1 MRRYSLSFAVLFV
14 LMGLFGT
21 LKAQDTTIVQTL
33 TFDSVAR
40 SGTWMF
46 PADTG
51 QTYRKIIMQYRMRC
65 HNAAVGNGFVG
76 CYEWDYSCNTLIRD
90 SSQVDSAKLNHPT
103 HRVTGFSGPNFD
115 YVFSP
120 TYDFVSDTQ
129 QLVINNSTISE
140 TSYGIG
146 SGATAGASPFR
157 TSIQDAKSQYL
168 WQASELTTA
177 GLSAGPLTGLR
188 LDLNALGSDLR
199 YLRVRIRHTAA
210 TALDEIVPDG
220 PQWTQVY
227 FLDTQFP
234 GTGTQM
240 LPFYQNFTWD
250 GTSNLLVE
258 FSYSLNAAGSDYTV
272 QNDPQGYNVGV
283 ASPTHDGYIPFDG
296 SDDRIV
302 WTPSGGNQ
310 SFSKMTVEFWAKVTS
325 PNQAQYSSFFN
336 TGSTGRDFQIDL
348 NGSGVIR
355 FTGDNQSATFGN
367 VTGDWQHIAVVIDS
381 QAQGTFLYLDGV
393 KVDSSGGGLQD
404 NLIQDLTIGENR
416 GGNTRIEADMDE
428 IRVWNTARTTSE
440 IQNNMYKRLQGN
452 ESGLYAYY
460 RFDDG
465 QSSPATDASP
475 NGRDGTKLGG
485 VMQGWYNGSDIFR
498 GLPPVTDRPKT
509 TFVRGTYNQTIT
521 AVPVTDSIQRPSQEI
536 TWFGPNGTD
545 LDTLGIFSGWAAG
558 WQYVYDPAGNVVDSV
573 MAMADSTISI
583 GSFVYYNK
591 RPMDLEI
598 MSFVTPYG
606 NGLDLGV
613 DGVMWEF
620 DMTDF
625 SPVLHGPIYM
635 YMNRGG
641 QNQEEMDIRFLL
653 ISGTPPRDVK
663 SVRNIWPIPGILGQP
678 GNNYAN
684 YSVDLIQEPR
694 DVVLPLDEDE
704 WKIRTMVTGH
714 GQEGEFI
721 PRTHYMNLD
730 GGNPEW
736 SWNAWTECSEL
747 PVYPQGGTWLYD
759 RAGWCPGDPTDLE
772 EFPLDGYAVAGDTIN
787 IDYGINTISNPGDT
801 RYLTS
806 HLLVGY
812 NSPNFSL
819 DASVEYVKVPSD
831 QTEHARYN
839 PACSQ
844 PVVTIKN
851 TGATPL
857 TSLEITYNVRGGS
870 SLTYSWT
877 GNLDFLE
884 SEDVALPLSAQ
895 TFWNNATANVFEVLI
910 SEPNNG
916 VDENPDNNT
925 YDSRYE
931 PWAQYQGGLS
941 IVWKTNN
948 NGGQTTYKVYDDAG
962 NIVAQNNPFLGA
974 NQTYND
980 DLNLP
985 AGCYKLRFDDQGD
998 DGLYYWATPSNGS
1011 GYARFLE
1018 YNVIQ
1023 ENFEP
1028 EFGGF
1033 FEHHFWTDG
1042 IVNGDEITI
1051 PELISVWPNP
1061 SSGIYHVKMDGF
1073 TGQDAELQVYDPQG
1087 KLIWSAELG
1096 AGHGGTVERVID
1108 LSSQPAG
1115 WYIMKVQDGERV
1127 RVRQLQKM

>member
-1 MRRYSLSFAVLFV
+1 MRRYNLTYAVLLAFV
-14 LMGLFGT
+14 GLFGT
-21 LKAQDTTIVQTL
+21 MRAQDTTIVQTL

-46 PADTG
+46 PPDTG

-65 HNAAVGNGFVG
+65 HNAAVGNGSVG
-76 CYEWDYSCNTLIRD
+76 CREWDYSCNTLIRD

-103 HRVTGFSGPNFD
+103 HIITGFSGPSFD
-115 YVFSP
+115 YVFTP

-129 QLVINNSTISE
+129 TQVINNSVISE
-140 TSYGIG
+140 TNYGIG
-146 SGATAGASPFR
+146 SGATTGASPFR
-157 TSIQDAKSQYL
+157 SSIQDAKSQYL
-168 WQASELTTA
+168 WQASELSGA
-177 GLSAGPLTGLR
+177 GLTAGPLSGLR
-188 LDLNALGSDLR
+188 LDLNSLGSNLR
-199 YLRVRIRHTAA
+199 YLRIRIRHTAA

-234 GTGTQM
+234 STGTQ
-240 LPFYQNFTWD
+240 LLQFYQNFMWD
-250 GTSNLLVE
+250 GVSNLLVE
-258 FSYSLNAAGSDYTV
+258 FSYSQNAPGSDYTV
-272 QNDPQGYNVGV
+272 QNDPLGYNVGV
-283 ASPTHDGYIPFDG
+283 ASPTHDGFIPFDG

-310 SFSKMTVEFWAKVTS
+310 SFSKMTVEFWAKVS
-325 PNQAQYSSFFN
+325 NPNQSQYSSFFN

-348 NGSGVIR
+348 NGSGQIR
-355 FTGDNQSATFGN
+355 FLGDNQSATFGPA
-367 VTGDWQHIAVVIDS
+367 TGDWQHIAVVIDS
-381 QAQGTFLYLDGV
+381 QAQGTFLFLNGV

-404 NLIQDLTIGENR
+404 NLIQDITIGENR
-416 GGNTRIEADMDE
+416 GGNTRIEADIDE
-428 IRVWNTARTTSE
+428 IRVWNTARTTAE
-440 IQNNMYKRLQGN
+440 IQGNMYKRLQGN
-452 ESGLYAYY
+452 EAGLYVYY
-460 RFDDG
+460 RYDDG
-465 QSSPATDASP
+465 QSSPAADASP
-475 NGRDGTKLGG
+475 NGRDGTKYGG
-485 VMQGWYNGSDIFR
+485 VLQGWYNGSDIFK
-498 GLPPVTDRPKT
+498 GLPTVTDRPKT
-509 TFVRGTYNQTIT
+509 TFVRGTYNQTVNS
-521 AVPVTDSIQRPSQEI
+521 VPVIDSIIRPSQEI
-536 TWFGPNGTD
+536 TWFGVNGTD
-545 LDTLGIFSGWAAG
+545 LDTLSIFSGWASG
-558 WQYVYDPAGNVVDSV
+558 WQYVYDPSGNVVDSV
-573 MAMADSTISI
+573 MAVADSSISI
-583 GSFVYYNK
+583 SSFVYYRK
-591 RPMDLEI
+591 GYMDLEI

-606 NGLDLGV
+606 NGLDLGPN
-613 DGVMWEF
+613 GVMWEF

-625 SPVLHGPIYM
+625 SPVLHGPIFM

-641 QNQEEMDIRFLL
+641 QFQEEMDIRFLM
-653 ISGTPPRDVK
+653 IEGTPPRDVK

-694 DVVLPLDEDE
+694 DVILPLDEDE
-704 WKIRTMVTGH
+704 WRIRTMVTGH

-721 PRTHYMNLD
+721 SRTHYMNLD
-730 GGNPEW
+730 GGTPEW
-736 SWNAWTECSEL
+736 SWNAWTECSEV

-772 EFPLDGYAVAGDTIN
+772 LFPLDGYAVAGDTIN
-787 IDYGINTISNPGDT
+787 IDYGINTISSPGDT

-819 DASVEYVKVPSD
+819 DASVERVKVPSD
-831 QTEHARYN
+831 QTEFARYN

-844 PVVTIKN
+844 PVVEIKN
-851 TGATPL
+851 VGSTPL
-857 TSLEITYNVRGGS
+857 TSLEITYNVRGGTP
-870 SLTYSWT
+870 LTYSWT

-884 SEDVALPLSAQ
+884 TEEVALPLSAQ
-895 TFWNNATANVFEVLI
+895 TFWNNATDNVFEVSI
-910 SEPNNG
+910 SQPNG
-916 VDENPDNNT
+916 SVDEYADNNT
-925 YDSRYE
+925 YASRYN
-931 PWAQYQGGLS
+931 PWTQYLGGLS
-941 IVWKTNN
+941 ITWKTNN

-998 DGLYYWATPSNGS
+998 DGLSYWATPSTGT

-1023 ENFEP
+1023 QNFEP

-1042 IVNGDEITI
+1042 FVNGEEITT

-1061 SSGIYHVKMDGF
+1061 SSGVYHVKMDGF
-1073 TGQDAELQVYDPQG
+1073 SSEDAALQVYDPQG
-1087 KLIWSAELG
+1087 KLVWSAEIG
-1096 AGHGGTVERVID
+1096 ASNGGTVERIID
-1108 LSSQPAG
+1108 LSNQPGG

-1127 RVRQLQKM
+1127 RVRQLQKL